1 MTHEEHKIV
10 KQSGKYRIVI
20 ADSATSISE
29 GNKSDIFICAS
40 HCGVNVGQYAAQAN
54 IKGLIGNDAG
64 KGLEDAG
71 VAGLKVIDEKGIPGA
86 AVSAMTAEIGIGVTT
101 YDSGII
107 SSVNKAAQKIGVK
120 PGMTAKEAAEVM
132 LQAAVKTGK

>member
-54 IKGLIGNDAG
+54 VKGLIGNDAG

-86 AVSAMTAEIGIGVTT
+86 AVSAMTAEIGVGPTT
-101 YDSGII
+101 YETGVI
-107 SSVNKAAQKIGVK
+107 STVNKAAQKIGVK
-120 PGMTAKEAAEVM
+120 PGMSAKEAAEVM
-132 LQAAVKTGK
+132 LQAAVKAGK

>member
-29 GNKSDIFICAS
+29 GNKNDVFICAS

-54 IKGLIGNDAG
+54 VKGLIGNDAG

-71 VAGLKVIDEKGIPGA
+71 VAGLKVIDEKSIPGA
-86 AVSAMTAEIGIGVTT
+86 AVSAMTAEIGIGPTT
-101 YDSGII
+101 YETGII
-107 SSVNKAAQKIGVK
+107 STVNKAAQKIGVK
-120 PGMTAKEAAEVM
+120 SGMTAKEAAEVM
-132 LQAAVKTGK
+132 LQAAVKAGK

>member
-10 KQSGKYRIVI
+10 KQAGKYRIVI

-54 IKGLIGNDAG
+54 VKGLIGNDAG

-71 VAGLKVIDEKGIPGA
+71 VAGLKVIDGKGIPGA
-86 AVSAMTAEIGIGVTT
+86 AVSAMSAEIGVGPTT

-132 LQAAVKTGK
+132 LHAAVKAGK

>member
-54 IKGLIGNDAG
+54 VKGLIGNDAG

-71 VAGLKVIDEKGIPGA
+71 VAGLKVIDENGIPGA
-86 AVSAMTAEIGIGVTT
+86 AVSAMTAEIGVGPTT
-101 YDSGII
+101 YETGVI
-107 SSVNKAAQKIGVK
+107 STVNKAAQKIGVK
-120 PGMTAKEAAEVM
+120 PGMSAKEAAEVM
-132 LQAAVKTGK
+132 LQAAVKAGK